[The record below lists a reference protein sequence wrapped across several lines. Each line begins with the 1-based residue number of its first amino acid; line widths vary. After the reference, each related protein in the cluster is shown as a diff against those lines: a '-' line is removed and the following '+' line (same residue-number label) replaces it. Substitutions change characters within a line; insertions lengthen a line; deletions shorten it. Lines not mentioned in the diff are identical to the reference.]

1 LVKYNDRRFNT
12 IHKSFTTL
20 KIMQGPRNGKM
31 RSSKKATTIALGGNT
46 IKPIQTEEDPNEI
59 NRRLLRMTGD
69 SNRYKPTG
77 LRRIKRV

>member
-1 LVKYNDRRFNT
+1 
-12 IHKSFTTL
+12 
-20 KIMQGPRNGKM
+20 MQGPRKGRMKP
-31 RSSKKATTIALGGNT
+31 SKDATTIASLGGNT